1 MEASLRPRSAP
12 STRPILL
19 SCTHGVRRTTW
30 ISNPVLFNVL
40 CLKPA
45 TACLVKSKASR
56 QRITKNLNDIPHP
69 GRIRM
74 PEVEHHIEL
83 VLINDRELYSATIR
97 NVVLSTTSVLK
108 VRTFLT
114 GTIPLPRAQ
123 VSAHLSLR
131 SGVASPVIRDI
142 FSLPYSY
149 RKNVIPEGRHRRFD
163 APCRE

>member
-40 CLKPA
+40 CLKPG
-45 TACLVKSKASR
+45 TAYLVKSKASR

-108 VRTFLT
+108 VRTFFNRDNST
-114 GTIPLPRAQ
+114 ASSASFRAFISQ
-123 VSAHLSLR
+123 VWRSIAGNTRHLQLALFLS
-131 SGVASPVIRDI
+131 
-142 FSLPYSY
+142 
-149 RKNVIPEGRHRRFD
+149 
-163 APCRE
+163 